1 VPHRWPPWD
10 VTSSLHNL
18 RTLRDLVEDPA
29 SFGIEAEPLGWLARL
44 LVVRSSG
51 YLEQAV
57 AACARGYVDGKSG
70 GPVRTFSLT
79 WLERTRNPSP
89 TNLVE
94 LAGRFDRGLQDDL
107 EALLDE
113 NDQRLRGELGAL
125 VHLRNR
131 IAHGENEGVGR
142 NRALTLSVASEELAD
157 WWIVSFN
164 PS

>member
-1 VPHRWPPWD
+1 MPHRWPPWD

-18 RTLRDLVEDPA
+18 RALRVLVEEPGN
-29 SFGIEAEPLGWLARL
+29 FGIEAEPLGWLARL

-51 YLEQAV
+51 YLDQAV
-57 AACARGYVDGKSG
+57 AACARAYVDGKSG
-70 GPVRTFSLT
+70 GLVRTFSLT
-79 WLERTRNPSP
+79 WLERSRNPSP
-89 TNLVE
+89 ANLVE

-113 NDQRLRGELGAL
+113 NDQRLRSALYAL

-142 NRALTLSVASEELAD
+142 NRALALSGASEELAD
-157 WWIVSFN
+157 WWILSFN